1 MTGQLVNPLGL
12 GTGLAPI
19 SWSLEIDEMTYRN
32 YSATF
37 MVKTTD
43 PMDGP
48 GIVSQTAGLPQ
59 MGAPYQLGNDA
70 DQWAFCYPNM
80 KISISQEKKG
90 ETTRFWEVGMKFSTK
105 PLNLCLTVP
114 ITDPLLQPQEASG
127 SFVKYTKPGF
137 YDRYGNPITS
147 SSHELFQGPQNEW
160 DGNRPTVKL
169 SQNVSSLDLQIFGS
183 YVDCLN
189 QFPIWGVPA
198 RCVKLSSASWT
209 RKAYG
214 ICSFY
219 YTREFEFDINMETFD
234 RMIPDHGTKVLNG
247 QWGVSGTG
255 CTLNI
260 VVNSV
265 GAITTA
271 TVAANGSGYVKGANI
286 TLAVVGGS
294 NGLVQ
299 VLVGGDGKVSK
310 VVQIVSGGSGYVAGS
325 ALATKGN
332 DWIVNKINGQLPDP
346 NNPTHFVRFKDRQGE
361 LSTVLLDG
369 GGLPTGTIIGI
380 GSDNPP
386 PKNPPTTTP
395 AKAGSGNNYIPAQQ
409 PGTRFVQYYN
419 EVDFLALGLPTS
431 F

>member
-19 SWSLEIDEMTYRN
+19 SWSLDIDEMTYRN

-48 GIVSQTAGLPQ
+48 GVVSLTPGLPQ
-59 MGAPYQLGNDA
+59 MGAPYQLGNDT

-80 KISISQEKKG
+80 KISIAQEKKG
-90 ETTRFWEVGMKFSTK
+90 DKNRFWEVEMKFSTK

-137 YDRYGNPITS
+137 YDRFGNPITS
-147 SSHELFQGPQNEW
+147 SSFELFQGPQNEW

-169 SQNVSSLDLQIFGS
+169 SQNVSSLDLALFGS
-183 YVDCLN
+183 YLDCLN

-198 RCVKLSSASWT
+198 RCVKLSSATWQ

-219 YTREFEFDINMETFD
+219 YTREFEFDINTETFD
-234 RMIPDHGTKVLNG
+234 RTIVDHGTKVLHG
-247 QWGVSGTG
+247 HWGTSGTG
-255 CTLNI
+255 ATLN
-260 VVNSV
+260 VVINSS
-265 GAITTA
+265 GNITTA
-271 TVAANGSGYVKGANI
+271 SVGANGSGYTKGATI
-286 TLAVVGGS
+286 TINVVGG
-294 NGLVQ
+294 NNDALVQ
-299 VLVGGDGKVSK
+299 VKVDSTGKVASVVK
-310 VVQIVSGGSGYVAGS
+310 VLSGGTGYPISSSPSG
-325 ALATKGN
+325 LATKGV
-332 DWIVNKINGQLPDP
+332 DWILDKINGQLPDP
-346 NNPTHFVRFKDRQGE
+346 TNPTHFDRYKDRQGE
-361 LSTVLLDG
+361 LATVLLDG
-369 GGLPTGTIIGI
+369 GGLPSGVSVGVPSKSPSSNQVT
-380 GSDNPP
+380 
-386 PKNPPTTTP
+386 
-395 AKAGSGNNYIPAQQ
+395 AGSGNSFIPPPTPA
-409 PGTRFVQYYN
+409 TRYVQYYN
-419 EVDFLALGLPTS
+419 EVDFLQLGLPTS